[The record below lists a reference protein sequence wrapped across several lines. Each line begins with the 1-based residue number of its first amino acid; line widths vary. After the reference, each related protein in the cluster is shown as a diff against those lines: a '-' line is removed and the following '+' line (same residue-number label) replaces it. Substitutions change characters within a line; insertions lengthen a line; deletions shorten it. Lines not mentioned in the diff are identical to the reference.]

1 MKLPI
6 ILLFLLAFIT
16 HSYAQICFLPAQ
28 EIYPQAYGNLV
39 AKTDFNSDGRIDL
52 ALGVSNKIYFL
63 TGQGN
68 GQFDTL
74 SQTLLS
80 GIPNKLAFG
89 DFNHD
94 SKPDLAYGF
103 KSGAMEGVAIAWGS
117 SSNRYDSLTEVFHS
131 SINCAF
137 CIIDVNR
144 DSAADI
150 AITNYSSTVW
160 IFYGSA
166 IGAFQTFDTYNKATP
181 GFSVAIESGDL
192 NKDGWSDLVIGNGA
206 LKGSTFEGRDS
217 ITALINKKDGHF
229 LPSVS
234 SWCKGKIS
242 EMYLGDFNGDQNTDV
257 LVANYNSKIT
267 TLLWGSG
274 GPGFFVAEP
283 IGQLTQFYNY
293 ANIADFNLD
302 GIDDIAFKRGD
313 TSTIQVI
320 IMGGTKDGKFAAA
333 QTYPVSGGAFFS
345 GTINSDSLPDLGLV
359 TSSKMKVLYNCSTT
373 GLETQSSNTFRFYP
387 NPSNGR
393 VYLQTYRG
401 IKNPRIEVFS
411 ANGLMLEKPV
421 LERSSFDFYTLNL
434 NFEPGLYFVHIYDDE
449 SLVSIQKVLLSY

>member
-1 MKLPI
+1 MRLSI

-16 HSYAQICFLPAQ
+16 HSYAQICFSPAQ
-28 EIYPQAYGNLV
+28 EIYPQAYGNMV
-39 AKTDFNSDGRIDL
+39 AKTDFNSDGRLDL

-103 KSGAMEGVAIAWGS
+103 KSGAIEGVAIAWGS

-137 CIIDVNR
+137 CIIDVNK
-144 DSAADI
+144 DSSADV

-160 IFYGSA
+160 IFYGSTQ
-166 IGAFQTFDTYNKATP
+166 GAFKTFDTYNKATP
-181 GFSVAIESGDL
+181 GYSVAIESGDL
-192 NKDGWSDLVIGNGA
+192 NKDGWDDLVIGNGA
-206 LKGSTFEGRDS
+206 LKGSTFEGKDS

-242 EMYLGDFNGDQNTDV
+242 EMYIGDFNGDHNPDV
-257 LVANYNSKIT
+257 LAANYNSKST
-267 TLLWGSG
+267 TVLWGSG
-274 GPGFFVAEP
+274 GPAFFVAEP
-283 IGQLTQFYNY
+283 IGQLTQYYNY

-320 IMGGTKDGKFAAA
+320 VMGGTKDGKFADA

-345 GTINSDSLPDLGLV
+345 GTINSDSLPDLGL
-359 TSSKMKVLYNCSTT
+359 TTGSKMQVLYNCSAT
-373 GLETQSSNTFRFYP
+373 GLETQTVNAFKFFP
-387 NPSNGR
+387 NPSAGR
-393 VYLQTYRG
+393 IFIQTNARIKDPSFEVY
-401 IKNPRIEVFS
+401 S
-411 ANGLMLEKPV
+411 CNGLLLGKPQI
-421 LERSSFDFYTLNL
+421 ERNSPGDFTLNL
-434 NFEPGLYFVHIYDDE
+434 NYSPGLYFVHVYDAE
-449 SLVSIQKVLLSY
+449 NLVFIQKLVIGY